1 MLHKGGADA
10 PLELDLGPVPM
21 GPDPFQLVR
30 TDMQLIKGKIKRLA
44 DNAFKSNK
52 ANVPGSSSLKKNWNG
67 FFERPEKSWRPAAI
81 VMLSRALEG
90 LDAGVEKEE
99 SRVAALTMAE
109 IVEMMHLSTQIHDTI
124 LEEGD
129 EMGKGNQAHKMYG
142 STSAGNKVSILA
154 GDFLLSRASVLSA
167 SLRNMEVV
175 EAVALALQALME
187 GQMQLHHPTK
197 DQPTLN
203 LYIKNVRHRGGLLLS
218 KGCEAVALLAGFP
231 SDHAVTQAAREYG
244 LNLGMSYQILK
255 DLRVT
260 EGNYAKLLDKI
271 KKESASKSGVSY
283 RPKELEGPLQ
293 FAGPLLYAAVLFP
306 GLDDMASRG
315 FGNVSDVLHARSLI
329 ERCQGVEGIRRLAQ
343 YHAASALEAL
353 AVLPESEAKD
363 GLAMLVHYTLE
374 AEQPRLVRANYALDG
389 KFAEPSTKSTSYYAA
404 MMQAEELAKRELYGA
419 LDRLSDV
426 AWTSMLE
433 VKDTL
438 VRSVLGIKDRAST
451 DISTLHKI
459 AVREAVLLYGKAVKV
474 ETVQQYVNAQGM
486 LRVSAMAVE
495 KMLHEEIQWQ
505 LRNGIETA
513 EDIEQ
518 LAARPP
524 QQTREA

>member
-1 MLHKGGADA
+1 MAEASAADNS
-10 PLELDLGPVPM
+10 LEIDLGPWPG
-21 GPDPFQLVR
+21 GPDPFVLVSK
-30 TDMQLIKGKIKRLA
+30 DMKLIKAKIKRLA

-52 ANVPGSSSLKKNWNG
+52 ANVPGSSNLRKNWKG

-81 VMLSRALEG
+81 VMLSRALEEG
-90 LDAGVEKEE
+90 REGHEAHE
-99 SRVAALTMAE
+99 AALTMAE

-167 SLRNMEVV
+167 SLRNMQVV

-187 GQMQLHHPTK
+187 GQMQLHQPMK

-218 KGCEAVALLAGFP
+218 KGCEAAALLAGLR
-231 SDHAVTQAAREYG
+231 SDDALTQAAREYG
-244 LNLGMSYQILK
+244 LNLGMAYQILN

-260 EGNYAKLLDKI
+260 EANYAKLLDRI
-271 KKESASKSGVSY
+271 KTESSSPSGV
-283 RPKELEGPLQ
+283 RFKPKEMQAPLQ

-306 GLDDMASRG
+306 ELDELASRG
-315 FGNVSDVLHARSLI
+315 FGTVGDVLHARSLI
-329 ERCQGVEGIRRLAQ
+329 ERCQGVQAIRRLAQ

-353 AVLPESEAKD
+353 KQLPPSEYRD
-363 GLAMLVHYTLE
+363 GLALLVHYTLE
-374 AEQPRLVRANYALDG
+374 PEQRRLVRANYAADGTFAAANTDG
-389 KFAEPSTKSTSYYAA
+389 KITAAE
-404 MMQAEELAKRELYGA
+404 QAEAQAKRETYGA
-419 LDRLSDV
+419 LDGLSDR
-426 AWTSMLE
+426 AWAGVRE
-433 VKDTL
+433 VKEQL
-438 VRSVLGIKDRAST
+438 VRGVLGMRERASS
-451 DISTLHKI
+451 DVLTLQKL
-459 AVREAVLLYGKAVKV
+459 AVREAVLLYGKSVKV
-474 ETVQQYVNAQGM
+474 ETVQTYVNDQGM

-513 EDIEQ
+513 EDIETLAQ
-518 LAARPP
+518 LSP